1 MPTEFQKVM
10 DLTLVNKDSTFVYI
24 DDILIVTKGEKSV
37 HMQKVRE
44 VLEVLDKANLQLKAD
59 KCKIACTEIEWLG
72 YKLSGEGVTPI
83 NGKIQGISE
92 RLRPNNLKELR
103 SFLGAV
109 NQLNK
114 FVPDLASICAPFRS
128 ILKKE
133 AEWKWTKEHEE
144 AFLKINQEIKS
155 ITELTHFK
163 RNKKLRII
171 CDASKQGLGAVLQ
184 QQQDNQEWKPVSFA
198 SRFLTNF
205 EAKYSINELELL
217 AVVWGIEHFRNYVY
231 GVKFQVILDHK
242 ALASVLRPNRRN
254 KTFSSRLTRWVDRLL
269 PFEFEVIHAPGRVL
283 GFADYLS
290 RHPTEL
296 KGTVVK
302 AEKLWNDWFT
312 VNTITRINV
321 IPENETTPQDV
332 PRERKL
338 TRAPDSVL
346 RVENEPEDRQA
357 TKAKQATREKQR
369 EGKQPIKLR
378 ENKANENERIISVDD
393 KLANVSK
400 QRESK
405 IVQTGASEII
415 DKINQAYL
423 PANYEADKVLQKVI
437 QLVKTREGSKIS
449 RLPAPWREK
458 FKAFSVDHRNY
469 LYMDQRLVIPANLR
483 SSIMSSIHYGHPGR
497 DTMLRYVADIWW
509 PKIHREVINTAK
521 CCEQCSEAGKNVKTL
536 SKQSQFGEIPK
547 SKEPNE
553 EIALDFAGP
562 FQNAEHGKKYLLV
575 AVDNYSAWPDA
586 LFLHKPTTKKV
597 IEFLKTYVAQYGI
610 PKQIR
615 SDPGS
620 VFTSE
625 EFKTFCR
632 QFQIKHV
639 TCPVRDH
646 RGNGKIERLIRTL
659 NERLRTNK
667 NIILKRDKSGLSEIL
682 YALRMGKKA
691 DGKSPFEKLYGREPN
706 TVKSNIINKIK
717 NVSENDP
724 KVEFTQSDF
733 EEEVDS
739 TILVRERTKGSKLEG
754 QYKRKTGKVIKESAH
769 TITFLPKNSK
779 KEVVYAKRDVAKAS
793 ETKLAEE
800 QKAGLR
806 SRSESISIHNVLKA
820 EKVQK

>member
-1 MPTEFQKVM
+1 M
-10 DLTLVNKDSTFVYI
+10 
-24 DDILIVTKGEKSV
+24 
-37 HMQKVRE
+37 
-44 VLEVLDKANLQLKAD
+44 
-59 KCKIACTEIEWLG
+59 
-72 YKLSGEGVTPI
+72 
-83 NGKIQGISE
+83 
-92 RLRPNNLKELR
+92 
-103 SFLGAV
+103 GAV

-217 AVVWGIEHFRNYVY
+217 AVVWAIEHFRNYVY
-231 GVKFQVILDHK
+231 GVKFQVISDHK
-242 ALASVLRPNRRN
+242 ALASVLRPNRGN

-283 GFADYLS
+283 SFADYLS

-296 KGTVVK
+296 KRTVVK

-332 PRERKL
+332 PREKKL

-346 RVENEPEDRQA
+346 LVENEQEDRQA
-357 TKAKQATREKQR
+357 TKAKQATRAKQR
-369 EGKQPIKLR
+369 GGKQPINLR
-378 ENKANENERIISVDD
+378 ENEANENELIISVDD
-393 KLANVSK
+393 KFANVSK

-405 IVQTGASEII
+405 IMQTGASEII

-458 FKAFSVDHRNY
+458 FNAFSVDHRNY

-536 SKQSQFGEIPK
+536 LKQSQFGEIPK

-562 FQNAEHGKKYLLV
+562 FQNAEHGKTI
-575 AVDNYSAWPDA
+575 
-586 LFLHKPTTKKV
+586 F
-597 IEFLKTYVAQYGI
+597 
-610 PKQIR
+610 
-615 SDPGS
+615 
-620 VFTSE
+620 
-625 EFKTFCR
+625 
-632 QFQIKHV
+632 
-639 TCPVRDH
+639 
-646 RGNGKIERLIRTL
+646 
-659 NERLRTNK
+659 
-667 NIILKRDKSGLSEIL
+667 
-682 YALRMGKKA
+682 
-691 DGKSPFEKLYGREPN
+691 
-706 TVKSNIINKIK
+706 
-717 NVSENDP
+717 VSCD
-724 KVEFTQSDF
+724 
-733 EEEVDS
+733 
-739 TILVRERTKGSKLEG
+739 R
-754 QYKRKTGKVIKESAH
+754 
-769 TITFLPKNSK
+769 
-779 KEVVYAKRDVAKAS
+779 
-793 ETKLAEE
+793 
-800 QKAGLR
+800 
-806 SRSESISIHNVLKA
+806 
-820 EKVQK
+820 